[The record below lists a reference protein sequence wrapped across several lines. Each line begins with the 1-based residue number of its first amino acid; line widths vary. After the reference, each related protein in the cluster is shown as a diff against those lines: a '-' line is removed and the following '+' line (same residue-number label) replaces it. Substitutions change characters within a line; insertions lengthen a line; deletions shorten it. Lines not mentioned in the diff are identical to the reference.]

1 MITLRDGSPVLIRQ
15 ILAADTPLVAD
26 IFDRLSDASRWLQ
39 FLGTKKE
46 LSPAE
51 LRYLIEVDH
60 HDHEA
65 LAALDQA
72 SGRGVG
78 VARYIRLTGRPQTAE
93 VAVTV
98 VDGWQGRGL
107 GTELLTQL
115 SGRARQEGIRRFI
128 AVASAD
134 NAAAAGMLRTAGAE
148 LVRCGHGTAE
158 YEITL
163 TPAAVGMR

>member
-1 MITLRDGSPVLIRQ
+1 VITLRDGSPVLIRQ
-15 ILAADTPLVAD
+15 IRAADTPLVAD

-51 LRYLIEVDH
+51 LRYLTEVDH

-78 VARYIRLTGRPQTAE
+78 VAAT
-93 VAVTV
+93 
-98 VDGWQGRGL
+98 
-107 GTELLTQL
+107 
-115 SGRARQEGIRRFI
+115 SG
-128 AVASAD
+128 
-134 NAAAAGMLRTAGAE
+134 
-148 LVRCGHGTAE
+148 
-158 YEITL
+158 
-163 TPAAVGMR
+163 

>member
-1 MITLRDGSPVLIRQ
+1 VITLRDGSPVQIRQ
-15 ILAADTPLVAD
+15 IRAADTPLVAD

-39 FLGTKKE
+39 FLGAKKE

-51 LRYLIEVDH
+51 LRYLTEVDH

-78 VARYIRLTGRPQTAE
+78 IARYVRLTGRPQTAE

-98 VDGWQGRGL
+98 VDAWQGRGL

-128 AVASAD
+128 AVASAG
-134 NAAAAGMLRTAGAE
+134 NAAAAGLLRAVGAE
-148 LVRCGHGTAE
+148 LVRWGLGTAE

-163 TPAAVGMR
+163 VPVAVAMR

>member
-15 ILAADTPLVAD
+15 IRAADTPLVAD

-51 LRYLIEVDH
+51 LRYLTEVDH

-65 LAALDQA
+65 LAALDQP

-134 NAAAAGMLRTAGAE
+134 NAAAPGCCAPRAPSWSTAG
-148 LVRCGHGTAE
+148 TAPRS
-158 YEITL
+158 T
-163 TPAAVGMR
+163 GSS

>member
-15 ILAADTPLVAD
+15 IRAADTQLVAD
-26 IFDRLSDASRWLQ
+26 IFGRLSDTSRWLQ
-39 FLGTKKE
+39 FLGKKE

-51 LRYLIEVDH
+51 LRYLTEVDH

-134 NAAAAGMLRTAGAE
+134 NAAAAGLLRTAGAE
-148 LVRCGHGTAE
+148 IVRCGHGTAE